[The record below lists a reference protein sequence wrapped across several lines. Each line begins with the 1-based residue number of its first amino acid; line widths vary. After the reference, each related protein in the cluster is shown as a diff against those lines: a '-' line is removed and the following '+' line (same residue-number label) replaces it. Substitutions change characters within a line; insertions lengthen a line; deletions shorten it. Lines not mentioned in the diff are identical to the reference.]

1 MKYIRRFYL
10 QCSLNP
16 SNYKDVKQ
24 VQPLV
29 YSKAQDG
36 VLGASYSEQDQN
48 VEAGVTYCYG
58 LEDVDYDGKRT
69 FHVDNIISATL
80 N

>member
-1 MKYIRRFYL
+1 
-10 QCSLNP
+10 
-16 SNYKDVKQ
+16 
-24 VQPLV
+24 LV
-29 YSKAQDG
+29 YSKSQDG
-36 VLGASYSEQDQN
+36 VLGANYSEEDQN

-58 LEDVDYDGKRT
+58 LEDVDYDGIRK

>member
-1 MKYIRRFYL
+1 ME
-10 QCSLNP
+10 
-16 SNYKDVKQ
+16 
-24 VQPLV
+24 
-29 YSKAQDG
+29 
-36 VLGASYSEQDQN
+36 SYTDQN

-69 FHVDNIISATL
+69 FHADKIISARL